1 MPEIAISTQP
11 ATTTSENSS
20 ATVSENNDTTTAN
33 ENGLEIRETGNQK
46 PETGSPAA
54 LSAPAR
60 QQRALA
66 RVHAERAPRCCH
78 IKINGLRC
86 GSPSLR
92 GNVLCFFHDK
102 WLNSAADDIL
112 PPLEDGNGVQFS
124 LMYMVSRL
132 RKECFRDGEANIAAV
147 KQLLYALQT
156 ASHNLRYVNFDPK
169 LKTSVS
175 DPFAKDGEEE
185 RSC

>member
-1 MPEIAISTQP
+1 MPDSAISTQP
-11 ATTTSENSS
+11 ATTP
-20 ATVSENNDTTTAN
+20 SENNAAENNATAN
-33 ENGLEIRETGNQK
+33 EKALESRETGNRK
-46 PETGSPAA
+46 RETGST
-54 LSAPAR
+54 
-60 QQRALA
+60 QRALA
-66 RVHAERAPRCCH
+66 RVHAEKAPRCCH
-78 IKINGLRC
+78 IKTNGLRC
-86 GSPSLR
+86 GSPALR
-92 GNVLCFFHDK
+92 ANVLCYFHDK

-156 ASHNLRYVNFDPK
+156 ASHNLRYVNFDPR
-169 LKTSVS
+169 LKTSTT
-175 DPFAKDGEEE
+175 DPFAKDVDMEEE